1 MPASATEPVGSSE
14 TLVLPTTRQNGIKS
28 EKAILHH
35 HKNLESEMAQLFKTD
50 KQYCKWKRNF
60 TQLKIALPQG
70 WWHKLNSINSNL
82 IILLK

>member
-50 KQYCKWKRNF
+50 KQYCK
-60 TQLKIALPQG
+60 
-70 WWHKLNSINSNL
+70 
-82 IILLK
+82 